1 MAEWLPWVAAAA
13 GFLTGLGGF
22 LKVLFDKKIASQTHA
37 NTLLDQYQEDR
48 KSDREERKELNSKV
62 EKVFELYYIEREHS
76 AELLAWGL
84 AGAPPPPPQ
93 RRVIVIAP
101 EPTK

>member
-1 MAEWLPWVAAAA
+1 MAEWLPWVTAA
-13 GFLTGLGGF
+13 GGLLVGLGGF
-22 LKVLFDKKIASQTHA
+22 LKVIFDRKIAAQTHS
-37 NTLLDQYQEDR
+37 NSLLDQYQEDR
-48 KSDREERKELNSKV
+48 TADRVERKELNAKV

>member
-1 MAEWLPWVAAAA
+1 MADWLPWVVAA
-13 GFLTGLGGF
+13 GGILTALAA
-22 LKVLFDKKIASQTHA
+22 LIKVFFDRRNTNETHT

-48 KSDREERKELNSKV
+48 RADREDRKDLNAKV
-62 EKVFELYYIEREHS
+62 EQVFELYYVEREHS

-101 EPTK
+101 SK